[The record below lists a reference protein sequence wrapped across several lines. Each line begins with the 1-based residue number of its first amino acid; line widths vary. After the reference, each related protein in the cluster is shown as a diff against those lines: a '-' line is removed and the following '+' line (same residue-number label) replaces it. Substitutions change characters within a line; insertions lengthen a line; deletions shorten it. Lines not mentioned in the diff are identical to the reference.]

1 MKDRYLEVTFR
12 GGKPL
17 AAYLYFPRKA
27 SAKSANTKSI
37 GDGLL
42 IDYGAD
48 GEPIGL
54 EITTPSQITL
64 DHINAALAKLK
75 LPPMESNELAPL
87 EAA

>member
-17 AAYLYFPRKA
+17 AAYLYFPRKVG
-27 SAKSANTKSI
+27 AKSTNTKSI

-54 EITTPSQITL
+54 EITAPSQITL
-64 DHINAALAKLK
+64 DHINAALTKLK
-75 LPPMESNELAPL
+75 LPPMESSELSPL